1 MKISPAQITF
11 NEQGTPTSSEFD
23 DVYFSNN
30 EGQAETSYVFL
41 EGNVLFSRWQTFQY
55 EHFCIGETGFGTGLN
70 FFCVA
75 DLFLRFKAQ
84 YPNSPLKHL
93 HFISTEKYPIPFAQ
107 LPDVLATMSTFPAFP
122 ENWQRDWLAQ
132 YPESVEGVHRI
143 HFHPF
148 ITVDIHYNDASEAFS
163 SLYCPHNKLI
173 DAWFLDGFAP
183 SKNSSMWSQS
193 LFDSMAFLSKENC
206 TLATF
211 TAAGFVKRGL
221 VQAGFNIRKQKGFGR
236 KREMIVGDFNT
247 DKQSLN
253 QTNYAHAP
261 YFSRFAM
268 QGLAGASVTASS
280 NKSPM
285 PICVVGNGL
294 AGAISALKLVQLG
307 YEVELIWSGD
317 LPADA
322 ASGALIGGFYP
333 QLNAQNN
340 IASRIQLTSFLYA
353 KRFYDELNLIT
364 PFEHSWCGALQ
375 LGFND
380 NTKIRLDKLANKQLW
395 PESIAHPLSPEQAS
409 EKAKVDIPYPCLFM
423 PLAGWISPVSLVN
436 ACINTAKQYK
446 NFALTSNTQLLDYAV
461 YSSTTGNNHGFSG
474 VTLRLQ
480 NAHGESEKQAASLVI
495 CAGSGSQPL
504 LAPLVP
510 LRVTRGQVEWVKST
524 GTLSKLNTLLCH
536 KGYLSPA
543 LNGLHALGSTYVKED
558 TSCEV
563 REEETQQ
570 NFALHM
576 QSMQQTNWVHEL
588 TSLASAPSNSAR
600 AGIRCSS
607 PDHIPVVGA
616 VPNKLQLHE
625 LKDLYKALPV
635 HHYCVPS
642 IDKNVYVLSGLGS
655 RGLTTAPLM
664 AEILVSEMLGRPLPL
679 PSDLLDALSPNR
691 FIVRS
696 LIRREPLVKSE

>member
-41 EGNVLFSRWQTFQY
+41 EGNLLFSRWQNFQS

-75 DLFLRFKAQ
+75 DLFLRFRAQ
-84 YPNSPLKHL
+84 FPNAPLKHL
-93 HFISTEKYPIPFAQ
+93 HFISTEKYPIPSAQ
-107 LPDVLATMSTFPAFP
+107 LPEVLATMSNFTNFSD
-122 ENWQRDWLAQ
+122 NWQNEWFGQ

-143 HFHPF
+143 HFHSS
-148 ITVDIHYNDASEAFS
+148 ITIDIHYNDASEAFS
-163 SLYCPHNKLI
+163 SLYCPQEKLI

-183 SKNSSMWSQS
+183 SKNSSMWSQT
-193 LFDSMAFLSKENC
+193 LFDSMAFLSKEHC

-236 KREMIVGDFNT
+236 KREMIVGE
-247 DKQSLN
+247 LN
-253 QTNYAHAP
+253 IDIKSPSQTSRAHAP
-261 YFSRFAM
+261 YFSRYAM
-268 QGLAGASVTASS
+268 QSS
-280 NKSPM
+280 KENAANTLRSELPK

-294 AGAISALKLVQLG
+294 AGAITALKLVQLG
-307 YEVELIWSGD
+307 CEVELIWSGD
-317 LPADA
+317 LPGDA

-353 KRFYDELNLIT
+353 KRFYDELNLVT

-395 PESIAHPLSPEQAS
+395 PESIAHPLSSQQAS
-409 EKAKVDIPYPCLFM
+409 EIAQVDIPYPCLFM

-436 ACINTAKQYK
+436 ACINNAKQYK
-446 NFALTSNTQLLDYAV
+446 NFTLTSNTQLLDYSV
-461 YSSTTGNNHGFSG
+461 LSSNSGSHGEFSG
-474 VTLRLQ
+474 VKLRMKDAQ
-480 NAHGESEKQAASLVI
+480 GEGERTAASLVI
-495 CAGSGSQPL
+495 CAGSGSQTL

-524 GTLSKLNTLLCH
+524 ATLAKLNTLLCH

-543 LNGLHALGSTYVKED
+543 SNGLHALGSTYVKGD

-563 REEETQQ
+563 REQETQQ
-570 NFALHM
+570 NFALHAK
-576 QSMQQTNWVHEL
+576 SMHKANWAKEF
-588 TSLASAPSNSAR
+588 TSLSSTPGNSAR
-600 AGIRCSS
+600 AGVRCSS

-616 VPNKLQLHE
+616 VPSYKQLTE

-635 HHYCVPS
+635 HKYSVPS

-655 RGLTTAPLM
+655 RGLTTAPLL
-664 AEILVSEMLGRPLPL
+664 AEVLVSEMLGKPLPL

-696 LIRREPLVKSE
+696 LIRREPLT